1 MANCS
6 PAATEMK
13 TPDAYSNPITG
24 PGGIPTGG
32 KVLKGL
38 QTDLAVPVS
47 GFPGVES
54 VAVEAVVPDR

>member
-1 MANCS
+1 
-6 PAATEMK
+6 MK

-54 VAVEAVVPDR
+54 VAVAAVVPDR